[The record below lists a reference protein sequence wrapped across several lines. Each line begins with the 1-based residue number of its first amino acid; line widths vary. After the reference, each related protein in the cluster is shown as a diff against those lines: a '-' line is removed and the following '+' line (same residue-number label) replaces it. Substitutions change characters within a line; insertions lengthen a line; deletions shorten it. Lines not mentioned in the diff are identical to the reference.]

1 MKIAVIGTGYVGLV
15 TGACFSDFGN
25 SVICVDIDK
34 KKIESLNNG
43 DIPIFEPGIKK
54 LIDENK
60 LKKTL
65 SFSNDIKKTIEESDI
80 IFITVGTPMDE
91 DGCANLEYIYN
102 VAEDIGNYI
111 NKYKIVITKSTIPVG
126 TTMKVKEII
135 SNKIKKRKE
144 SLAFDII
151 NNPEFLK
158 EGKAINDFMF
168 PDRIVV
174 GIESEK
180 VTETIKHLFHP
191 FSLNHEKMIF
201 MDIYSSEL
209 TKYAA
214 NAMLATKISFIN
226 EMSIIADK
234 FGADINKIRL
244 GIGSDNRIGYSF
256 IYPSIG
262 YGGSCFP
269 KDINSILNFSKN
281 AGYSPKI
288 LNAVNEVNNNQK
300 KYFFKQIL
308 NRFFNEENKLQNMKF
323 SIWGLSFKP
332 GTDDLRESASIYI
345 INELSRLGATI
356 SVYDPKA
363 MENAKQNYF
372 NKIDNVIYS
381 NSKYDALNDSDA
393 MVLLTEWPEFRSPD
407 FNVIKEK
414 LKNPIIFDGRNQYSI
429 KELNKLGFEYYCI
442 GRNKISKDL

>member
-1 MKIAVIGTGYVGLV
+1 MNIAVIGTGYVGLV

-34 KKIESLNNG
+34 KKIKSINQGN
-43 DIPIFEPGIKK
+43 IPIFEPGINK
-54 LIDENK
+54 LINENK

-65 SFSNDIKKTIEESDI
+65 FFSDDIKKTIQKSDI
-80 IFITVGTPMDE
+80 IFITVGTPMDK

-111 NKYKIVITKSTIPVG
+111 NGYKIVITKSTIPVG
-126 TTMKVKEII
+126 TTTKVKEII
-135 SNKIKKRKE
+135 SKKIKSRAE
-144 SLAFDII
+144 TFNFDIV

-180 VTETIKHLFHP
+180 VIDTIKQLFHP
-191 FSLNHEKMIF
+191 FSLNHEKIIF
-201 MDIYSSEL
+201 MDIQSSEL

-256 IYPSIG
+256 IYPSVG

-269 KDINSILNFSKN
+269 KDINSILNFSKKE
-281 AGYSPKI
+281 GYSPKI
-288 LNAVNEVNNNQK
+288 LNAVNIVNENQK
-300 KYFFKQIL
+300 KYFFKLIL
-308 NRFFNEENKLQNMKF
+308 NRFLNKKNKLKNMKF
-323 SIWGLSFKP
+323 CIWGLSFKP
-332 GTDDLRESASIYI
+332 GTDDLRESASIYV
-345 INELSRLGATI
+345 INENT
-356 SVYDPKA
+356 
-363 MENAKQNYF
+363 
-372 NKIDNVIYS
+372 
-381 NSKYDALNDSDA
+381 NSL
-393 MVLLTEWPEFRSPD
+393 
-407 FNVIKEK
+407 
-414 LKNPIIFDGRNQYSI
+414 
-429 KELNKLGFEYYCI
+429 
-442 GRNKISKDL
+442 